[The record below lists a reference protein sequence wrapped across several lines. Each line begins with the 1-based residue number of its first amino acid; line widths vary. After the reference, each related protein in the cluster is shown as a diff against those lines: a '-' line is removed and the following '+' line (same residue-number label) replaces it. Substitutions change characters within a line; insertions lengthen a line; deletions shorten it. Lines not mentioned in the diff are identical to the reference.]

1 MTAMIREAGHILEFI
16 GRAFW
21 HILPFFLLSIVIAA
35 LASQFS
41 FRAKLAKFL
50 NRKIAIAIIVATII
64 GAISPLC
71 SCGVIP
77 AIFALLQ
84 TGVPLAPIM
93 SFWIT
98 SPLMS
103 PEAFLLTWANL
114 GLELAFAR
122 LAATLFMGIA
132 AGFITLR
139 LFPRNLHSSSWLR
152 IELSTDPQGCGCQ
165 GQTEGNPRSGPTV
178 KRMDWRKLRIDIS
191 RTTIFLGKWLAIA
204 FFLEA
209 LIKFYLPTAWIKDLF
224 GGQNPLAIV
233 WAALA
238 GIPLYVN
245 NISAIPL
252 VRGMLAA
259 GMGKGAT
266 LAFLLAGP
274 ATSVPAMIAVYG
286 IVKRRV
292 FIVFLL
298 LAFVLSVISGYVY
311 EFVARIGGL

>member
-1 MTAMIREAGHILEFI
+1 MIREAWNIIEFI

-21 HILPFFLLSIVIAA
+21 HILPFFLMSIVIAA

-41 FRAKLAKFL
+41 LSAKLAEFL
-50 NRKIAIAIIVATII
+50 NRKIALAIIVASVI
-64 GAISPLC
+64 GAASPLC

-84 TGVPLAPIM
+84 AGVPLAPIM
-93 SFWIT
+93 SFWIS

-114 GLELAFAR
+114 GLELALAR

-132 AGFITLR
+132 AGFITLK
-139 LFPRNLHSSSWLR
+139 LFSRSLHSSSWLR
-152 IELSTDPQGCGCQ
+152 IDLSKNPTGCGCRSQ
-165 GQTEGNPRSGPTV
+165 MDGNPPSVPAAR
-178 KRMDWRKLRIDIS
+178 RMDWRKLKIDLG
-191 RTTIFLGKWLAIA
+191 RTTIFLGKWLAVA

-209 LIKFYLPTAWIKDLF
+209 LIKFYLPAEWIKGLF
-224 GGQNPLAIV
+224 GGQNALAIV
-233 WAALA
+233 WAALV

-259 GMGKGAT
+259 GMSKGAT

-274 ATSVPAMIAVYG
+274 ATSVPAMVAVYG
-286 IVKRRV
+286 LVKRRV
-292 FIVFLL
+292 FIAFLL
-298 LAFVLSVISGYVY
+298 LALILSVVSGYVY
-311 EFVARIGGL
+311 EFVARITGS

>member
-1 MTAMIREAGHILEFI
+1 MIREAWNILEFI

-21 HILPFFLLSIVIAA
+21 HILPFFLMSIVIAA

-41 FRAKLAKFL
+41 LRAKLAEFL
-50 NRKIAIAIIVATII
+50 NRKIAIAIIVASII

-84 TGVPLAPIM
+84 TGIPLAPIM
-93 SFWIT
+93 SFWIS

-114 GLELAFAR
+114 GLELAFVR
-122 LAATLFMGIA
+122 LAATLFMGVT

-139 LFPRNLHSSSWLR
+139 LFSRSLHSSSWLR
-152 IELSTDPQGCGCQ
+152 IELSTGPQGCDCQ
-165 GQTEGNPRSGPTV
+165 SQTDGNTRSAPAAR
-178 KRMDWRKLRIDIS
+178 RMDWRKLKIDIG

-209 LIKFYLPTAWIKDLF
+209 LIKFYLPTAWIKNLF
-224 GGQNPLAIV
+224 GGQNALAIL
-233 WAALA
+233 WAALL

-274 ATSVPAMIAVYG
+274 ATSVPAMVAVYG
-286 IVKRRV
+286 LVKRRV
-292 FIVFLL
+292 FIVYLL
-298 LAFVLSVISGYVY
+298 LAFVLSVISGYLY
-311 EFVARIGGL
+311 EFVARIGGS